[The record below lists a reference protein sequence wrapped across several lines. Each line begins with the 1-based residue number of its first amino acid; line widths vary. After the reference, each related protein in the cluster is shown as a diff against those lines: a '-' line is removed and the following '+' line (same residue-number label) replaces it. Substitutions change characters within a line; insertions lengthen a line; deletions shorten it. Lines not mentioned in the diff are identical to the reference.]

1 MGKSEKKLGAH
12 STFKYM
18 FLSSSELFNRIAYIA
33 TSKQLKP
40 EVQNKLMHEV
50 LVLTCA
56 AGLKGTKDATGNLF
70 AKVDV
75 LCKQK
80 KIKQLDAFDIQ
91 KMRHDSNSSTP
102 LSHEDLLYDLRA
114 LALFVSKVFETD
126 IPDILTDKIPHSR
139 NPKASIKH
147 VDYRCVRCI
156 VRSVAEETFTAEIAQ
171 DANHKI
177 LTIDY
182 SEPRF
187 QYLKKILKEGVQVNL
202 IDVTSPPALPCT
214 FVAGQNVE
222 GAFAKPTKGHQ
233 SASTK
238 KIVVNGEEVTI
249 PIKYFGSI
257 KECNPDLYDL
267 LRKYQLENRNKTTDA
282 ERIMWEIVR
291 NNKLGIHFRRQ
302 HAIDDFIA
310 DFVCLSLSIIIEVD
324 GSIHEKEENKIDDE
338 RRTRILNEKGFIVI
352 RFTNEDII
360 YNTDAVI
367 KKIQET
373 IYKRINTATTEIEK
387 AKVSALGVSNASAN
401 ESPLYILPCDKSAGE
416 GGGRGCRF
424 IIVSPDFLLDISSL
438 AACFTQ
444 YGHSPL
450 AYTLNRMR
458 PMANSQAILL
468 GNFAGSALDDIINKG
483 DDYDWTETFKT
494 NFREKALEYCTCT
507 DLNQKTSFRQDAK
520 EQVKNIREATDV
532 LFGKWKDK
540 EALPGMPT
548 KEQEQVMHYSREK
561 AILEPSFVCEQLGLQ
576 GRIDLMTTDLQLL
589 VEQKSGKNFSV
600 DSQRQGE
607 HGSMLT
613 EAHYV
618 QLLLYYECLSRN
630 FHLPYN
636 AIDGR
641 LLYSRYQMPGGLP
654 RATYYRKLIDAALEL
669 RNQIVATEFFI
680 AENGFSKLIP
690 LLQPEALKHKEI
702 SDSFWSRWIYPQ
714 LSNITTPLQT
724 MSPIVRSYFCHMAD
738 FVYREQIASQLGVV
752 EGTGNSTA
760 DLWNM
765 PLSEKKETGNIYTG
779 LRIINKEQSSDY
791 NGYDTLTLEVPNQGD
806 DFLPNFRLGDSVYL
820 YPYFEE
826 QEPDVRKSLLFK
838 GSLMEIRSNE
848 LVVHLFD
855 GQQNPDIFEEAG
867 KRNIPGEHPILWC
880 IEHSSLGGGASAAL
894 RSLHQL
900 ISDNTGKRELLLAQ
914 REPKANKEISLS
926 KEYHPTYDP
935 IILKALQAQDYFL
948 LVGPPGTGK
957 TSMALQFM
965 VRELTSS
972 LLLMSYTNRAVDE
985 ICGMLTDNNI
995 DYIRIGNEYTCD
1007 KRYRDH
1013 LLDYALKDYSKL
1025 DEIKEK
1031 ILSTQ
1036 VIVGTTATIQNRS
1049 YIFDLK
1055 HFDVAIVDEASQIL
1069 EPNIVGLLTK
1079 PDKFI
1084 LIGDYK
1090 QLPAVV
1096 QQDDN
1101 QSVVDD
1107 PELQAIGLQDC
1118 RNSLFERLIR
1128 IEKMNGRN
1136 DFIGVLNRQGRMH
1149 PEIAQ
1154 FPNEEFYFDEHL
1166 QPVPLPHQEADKL
1179 DYTQPSEDDIDD
1191 LLKAH
1196 RMLFFPSAD
1205 CRRPDISDK
1214 VNTSEAYIVA
1224 QLLRRIHRFYGN
1236 KFNASKTVGV
1246 IVPYRNQIAMIRKE
1260 IETLHIPEL
1269 LDVSIDTVERYQGS
1283 QRDVIIYSFT
1293 IQNLYQ
1299 LDFLTSNCFEE
1310 NGRIID
1316 RKLNVAITRARKQ
1329 MLITGNKSVL
1339 KNNQLFKKLIESI
1352 PAAPVLYRKPTEV
1365 L

>member
-1 MGKSEKKLGAH
+1 
-12 STFKYM
+12 
-18 FLSSSELFNRIAYIA
+18 
-33 TSKQLKP
+33 
-40 EVQNKLMHEV
+40 
-50 LVLTCA
+50 
-56 AGLKGTKDATGNLF
+56 
-70 AKVDV
+70 
-75 LCKQK
+75 
-80 KIKQLDAFDIQ
+80 
-91 KMRHDSNSSTP
+91 
-102 LSHEDLLYDLRA
+102 
-114 LALFVSKVFETD
+114 
-126 IPDILTDKIPHSR
+126 
-139 NPKASIKH
+139 
-147 VDYRCVRCI
+147 
-156 VRSVAEETFTAEIAQ
+156 
-171 DANHKI
+171 
-177 LTIDY
+177 
-182 SEPRF
+182 
-187 QYLKKILKEGVQVNL
+187 LKEGVQLNL
-202 IDVTSPPALPCT
+202 IDVTSPPALPYR
-214 FVAGQNVE
+214 E

-238 KIVVNGEEVTI
+238 KIVVNGEEVII

-267 LRKYQLENRNKTTDA
+267 LRKYQLENRNKPTDA

-367 KKIQET
+367 NKIQDT
-373 IYKRINTATTEIEK
+373 IYKRINTATTEIK
-387 AKVSALGVSNASAN
+387 KVATNGVINASAN

-450 AYTLNRMR
+450 AYTINRMR

-507 DLNQKTSFRQDAK
+507 DLNQKSPFRQDAK
-520 EQVKNIREATDV
+520 QQVKNLREAVDV

-548 KEQEQVMHYSREK
+548 KEQDQVMHYSREK

-600 DSQRQGE
+600 DSQRPGE

-613 EAHYV
+613 ESHYV

-630 FHLPYN
+630 FNLPYN
-636 AIDGR
+636 SIDGR
-641 LLYSRYQMPGGLP
+641 LLYSRYQMPAGLP
-654 RATYYRKLIDAALEL
+654 HAAYYRKLIDAAIEL
-669 RNQIVATEFFI
+669 RNQIVATEFYI

-690 LLQPEALKHKEI
+690 LLQPEALKQKAI
-702 SDSFWSRWIYPQ
+702 SDNFWTRWIYPQ
-714 LSNITTPLQT
+714 ISNITNPLQT

-765 PLSEKKETGNIYTG
+765 PLSEKKETGNIYTD
-779 LRIINKEQSSDY
+779 LHIINKEQSSEY
-791 NGYDTLTLEVPNQGD
+791 NGYDIITLEVPAQGD

-820 YPYFEE
+820 YPYFKE

-838 GSLMEIRSNE
+838 GSLMEIHSNTI
-848 LVVHLFD
+848 VVHLFD

-867 KRNIPGEHPILWC
+867 KRNITGEHPILWC
-880 IEHSSLGGGASAAL
+880 IEHSSLGGSASAAL

-900 ISDNTGKRELLLAQ
+900 ISDNSGKRELLLAQ
-914 REPKANKEISLS
+914 REPKTNKEIKLS
-926 KEYHPTYDP
+926 REYHPTYDP
-935 IILKALQAQDYFL
+935 IILKAIQAQDYFL
-948 LVGPPGTGK
+948 LIGPPGTGK

-965 VRELTSS
+965 VRELTSPHALPYTFVAGEGGGRGCS
-972 LLLMSYTNRAVDE
+972 LLLMAYTNRAVDE
-985 ICGMLTDNNI
+985 ICNMLSDNNI
-995 DYIRIGNEYTCD
+995 DYLRIGNEYTCD
-1007 KRYRDH
+1007 ERFRDH
-1013 LLDYALKDYSKL
+1013 LLDYALKDYNKL
-1025 DEIKEK
+1025 DDIKQK
-1031 ILSTQ
+1031 ILNTQ
-1036 VIVGTTATIQNRS
+1036 VIVGTTATMQNRS

-1096 QQDDN
+1096 QQDD
-1101 QSVVDD
+1101 SLSIVEDE
-1107 PELQAIGLQDC
+1107 ELHAIGLQDC

-1128 IEKMNGRN
+1128 IEKMNGRD
-1136 DFIGVLNRQGRMH
+1136 DFVGVLNRQGRMH
-1149 PEIAQ
+1149 PEIAN
-1154 FPNEEFYFDEHL
+1154 FPNNEFYFDEHL
-1166 QPVPLPHQEADKL
+1166 LSVPLPHQEAEKL
-1179 DYTQPSEDDIDD
+1179 DYDTPSEDAIDD
-1191 LLKAH
+1191 LLKKH
-1196 RMLFFPSAD
+1196 RMLFFPSVD

-1214 VNTSEAYIVA
+1214 VNTSEAHIVA
-1224 QLLRRIHRFYGN
+1224 NLLRRIHRFYN
-1236 KFNASKTVGV
+1236 KKFDASKTVGV

-1260 IETLHIPEL
+1260 IEKLQIPEL
-1269 LDVSIDTVERYQGS
+1269 LNVSIDTVERYQGS

-1293 IQNLYQ
+1293 IQNIYQ
-1299 LDFLTSNCFEE
+1299 LDFLTSNSFEE
-1310 NGRIID
+1310 KGHIID

-1329 MLITGNKSVL
+1329 MLITGNENVL

-1352 PAAPVLYRKPTEV
+1352 PTAAFLHE
-1365 L
+1365 

>member
-1 MGKSEKKLGAH
+1 
-12 STFKYM
+12 M

-126 IPDILTDKIPHSR
+126 IPNILTDKIPHSR

-156 VRSVAEETFTAEIAQ
+156 VRSVEEETFTAEIAQ
-171 DANHKI
+171 DANHKL
-177 LTIDY
+177 LTINY
-182 SEPRF
+182 NEPRF

-202 IDVTSPPALPCT
+202 IDVTSPPALPYT

-267 LRKYQLENRNKTTDA
+267 LRKYQLENRNKPTDA
-282 ERIMWEIVR
+282 EKIMWEIVR
-291 NNKLGIHFRRQ
+291 NNNLGIHFRRQ
-302 HAIDDFIA
+302 HAIDDFIV
-310 DFVCLSLSIIIEVD
+310 DFACLSLSIIIEVD

-367 KKIQET
+367 KKIQDTVLE
-373 IYKRINTATTEIEK
+373 RIKTATTEIEK
-387 AKVSALGVSNASAN
+387 KSAQTNASAN
-401 ESPLYILPCDKSAGE
+401 ESSLPEGE
-416 GGGRGCRF
+416 GGGRG
-424 IIVSPDFLLDISSL
+424 
-438 AACFTQ
+438 
-444 YGHSPL
+444 
-450 AYTLNRMR
+450 
-458 PMANSQAILL
+458 
-468 GNFAGSALDDIINKG
+468 
-483 DDYDWTETFKT
+483 
-494 NFREKALEYCTCT
+494 
-507 DLNQKTSFRQDAK
+507 
-520 EQVKNIREATDV
+520 
-532 LFGKWKDK
+532 
-540 EALPGMPT
+540 
-548 KEQEQVMHYSREK
+548 
-561 AILEPSFVCEQLGLQ
+561 
-576 GRIDLMTTDLQLL
+576 
-589 VEQKSGKNFSV
+589 
-600 DSQRQGE
+600 
-607 HGSMLT
+607 
-613 EAHYV
+613 
-618 QLLLYYECLSRN
+618 
-630 FHLPYN
+630 
-636 AIDGR
+636 
-641 LLYSRYQMPGGLP
+641 
-654 RATYYRKLIDAALEL
+654 
-669 RNQIVATEFFI
+669 
-680 AENGFSKLIP
+680 
-690 LLQPEALKHKEI
+690 
-702 SDSFWSRWIYPQ
+702 
-714 LSNITTPLQT
+714 
-724 MSPIVRSYFCHMAD
+724 
-738 FVYREQIASQLGVV
+738 
-752 EGTGNSTA
+752 
-760 DLWNM
+760 
-765 PLSEKKETGNIYTG
+765 
-779 LRIINKEQSSDY
+779 
-791 NGYDTLTLEVPNQGD
+791 
-806 DFLPNFRLGDSVYL
+806 
-820 YPYFEE
+820 
-826 QEPDVRKSLLFK
+826 
-838 GSLMEIRSNE
+838 
-848 LVVHLFD
+848 
-855 GQQNPDIFEEAG
+855 
-867 KRNIPGEHPILWC
+867 
-880 IEHSSLGGGASAAL
+880 
-894 RSLHQL
+894 
-900 ISDNTGKRELLLAQ
+900 
-914 REPKANKEISLS
+914 
-926 KEYHPTYDP
+926 
-935 IILKALQAQDYFL
+935 
-948 LVGPPGTGK
+948 
-957 TSMALQFM
+957 
-965 VRELTSS
+965 SS

-1007 KRYRDH
+1007 KRYRDY

-1128 IEKMNGRN
+1128 IEKMNGRD

-1329 MLITGNKSVL
+1329 MLITGNESVL